1 MWCCYL
7 IPIIFGIVILVKGQ
21 VMLTYNRKVYGV
33 PARIIGVILLL
44 PLPLTLFSW
53 MLLGAFNAALD
64 KPIDE
69 EKIGNSIIISVV
81 AIIALCLL
89 AVIVIA
95 IVYSEPIR
103 KRRVDDAIEVV
114 DVPERYSEHF
124 QATEQ
129 SPSISRADSTDTTKE
144 PPPIAPPDDS
154 IQR

>member
-53 MLLGAFNAALD
+53 MLLGAFSAALD

-69 EKIGNSIIISVV
+69 EKIGNAVIISVV

-129 SPSISRADSTDTTKE
+129 RPSISRTDSTDTTNE
-144 PPPIAPPDDS
+144 PPPIAPPDDP